1 MEGNMDKHNIENTN
15 EPVSWPESLKP
26 TIASNLRF
34 LRINTRVVETETGI
48 VRYMSQKDLA
58 KLMGFATQQVSKIEL
73 CKNSLS
79 AIQIFQISKIFDV
92 PVDSMFQ
99 DLTKTVYEKTI
110 NSNA

>member
-1 MEGNMDKHNIENTN
+1 MEGNMDKHNIENKPIN
-15 EPVSWPESLKP
+15 NWPESLKP

-34 LRINTRVVETETGI
+34 LRINTRVEEPETGK
-48 VRYMSQKDLA
+48 VRYMGQKDLA

-92 PVDSMFQ
+92 SVNSMFE

-110 NSNA
+110 KLNA